1 MYLAKQGQKYIYMVQ
16 GKQFFTAIWIQN
28 GLKQR
33 GKVVVEH
40 VIWKN

>member
-1 MYLAKQGQKYIYMVQ
+1 MYLAKQGQIYIYGT
-16 GKQFFTAIWIQN
+16 GKTIFHCHLDTN

-40 VIWKN
+40 VIRKN